1 MKIQLEK
8 GDLEQFD
15 GDMLVYFL
23 RETGGNAVMCPCKVL
38 RRNIK
43 YAWKSKDFSGKK
55 CETFLFY
62 PAAANK
68 DIKHNLA
75 AGRVLAVG
83 LGKTGEDISADALR
97 EQLRLA
103 AGTAA
108 QQAAKLKVKSLL
120 AVLPENTGLP
130 DDEVAEAVSEGL
142 LLGAYR
148 FDRHKSKKKDEEP
161 PVKIESMALHAGG
174 LAQEAVKQ
182 GISQGE
188 RAAKAACAAR
198 DMANEPGNVWT
209 PARFAEFGE
218 KLAKEHGLECT
229 VLGKPEMKKLG
240 MGGLLGVSRGSAQP
254 PKLVILRYQG
264 SDEKKAPTLMLVGKG
279 LTFDAGGISL
289 KPPQGMD
296 EMKYDMCGGAA
307 VICAMQAIA
316 EEKPKGIN
324 VVAL

>member
-43 YAWKSKDFSGKK
+43 HAWKSKDFSGKK
-55 CETFLFY
+55 GETFLFY
-62 PAAANK
+62 PAAAKK

-83 LGKTGEDISADALR
+83 LGKTGEGMNADVLR

-130 DDEVAEAVSEGL
+130 DD
-142 LLGAYR
+142 
-148 FDRHKSKKKDEEP
+148 
-161 PVKIESMALHAGG
+161 
-174 LAQEAVKQ
+174 
-182 GISQGE
+182 
-188 RAAKAACAAR
+188 
-198 DMANEPGNVWT
+198 
-209 PARFAEFGE
+209 
-218 KLAKEHGLECT
+218 
-229 VLGKPEMKKLG
+229 
-240 MGGLLGVSRGSAQP
+240 
-254 PKLVILRYQG
+254 
-264 SDEKKAPTLMLVGKG
+264 
-279 LTFDAGGISL
+279 
-289 KPPQGMD
+289 
-296 EMKYDMCGGAA
+296 
-307 VICAMQAIA
+307 
-316 EEKPKGIN
+316 
-324 VVAL
+324 